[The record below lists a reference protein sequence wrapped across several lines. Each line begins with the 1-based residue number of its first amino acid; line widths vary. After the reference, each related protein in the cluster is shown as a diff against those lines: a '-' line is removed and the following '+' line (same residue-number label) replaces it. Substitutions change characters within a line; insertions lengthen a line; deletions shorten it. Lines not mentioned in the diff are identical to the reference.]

1 MGILEGAPKFW
12 TSKTSARMRSGL
24 IWLNDSPRAMG
35 VVGQHSSIEQPEDA
49 EDPCASLS
57 HNPKE
62 ASKKGLF
69 LNDEPSSNV
78 AAFEVFVD
86 S

>member
-1 MGILEGAPKFW
+1 MAAGERETLSPKCK
-12 TSKTSARMRSGL
+12 SMSRLNDS
-24 IWLNDSPRAMG
+24 NDSPRAMG

-57 HNPKE
+57 HNSKE

>member
-1 MGILEGAPKFW
+1 M
-12 TSKTSARMRSGL
+12 SR
-24 IWLNDSPRAMG
+24 LNDSPRAMG

-57 HNPKE
+57 HNSKE
-62 ASKKGLF
+62 ATMHF

>member
-1 MGILEGAPKFW
+1 MLKK
-12 TSKTSARMRSGL
+12 SMSR
-24 IWLNDSPRAMG
+24 LNDSPRAMG

-49 EDPCASLS
+49 KDLCASLS
-57 HNPKE
+57 HNSKE